1 MSLPDEI
8 IAVLVAFQPVFT
20 QPTWQKALVLV
31 IGTLRARGR
40 RTVTTALRQMGY
52 AQCADFSRFHQVLNR
67 AHWSCL
73 ALSRRLLQLLVHSFI
88 ATGGRL
94 TIVVDEHLERRWGRR
109 ITKRGHYRDPLASS
123 KGQSVSTSGLRW
135 VVLALVVQPPWTTHY
150 WALPFLSILATP
162 PEVSAQLGRHH
173 KTVGDW
179 AAQVVVLLRR
189 WLPEVPIELVG
200 DRSYSSIELGLH
212 CQDQQVALIT
222 PLRLD
227 ANLFAPPPSRS
238 PRQTGRPRVK
248 GGQLPKLDRALTDP
262 QTHWQTAELAWYS
275 GGPRKLEWCSAT
287 ALWYHS
293 GHRPLAIRWVLVRD
307 PAGKHDPKAYLC
319 TDGARQPLEIV
330 QAYMKRWPL
339 EVTFEESR
347 AHLGVETQRQWSDR
361 AIERSTPVLLGLYS
375 LVTLLG
381 QALTR
386 TGQIP
391 VQQTAWYHKE
401 QATFSDVLAVVRRE
415 LWGNFRFCTSPDNP
429 DLLLIP
435 RAVLDQ
441 LAFAVCY

>member
-1 MSLPDEI
+1 MSLPDPI

-31 IGTLRARGR
+31 VGTLRAHGS
-40 RTVTTALRQMGY
+40 RTVTAALRQMGY
-52 AQCADFSRFHQVLNR
+52 AQCAGFSRFHHVLNR

-73 ALSRRLLQLLVHSFI
+73 ALSQRLLAVLVACFH
-88 ATGGRL
+88 GPGERL
-94 TIVVDEHLERRWGRR
+94 TIVIDEHLERRWGRR

-135 VVLALVVQPPWTTHY
+135 VVVAVVVQPPWTTRS

-162 PEVSAQLGRHH
+162 PEVSVQLGRHH
-173 KTVGDW
+173 KTTGDW
-179 AAQVVVLLRR
+179 AGQVVRLLRR
-189 WLPEVPIELVG
+189 WLPAVPIEFVG
-200 DRSYSSIELGLH
+200 DRAYSSIALGLR
-212 CQDQQVALIT
+212 CQDEQITLIT

-227 ANLFAPPPSRS
+227 ANLFAPPPPRP
-238 PRQTGRPRVK
+238 PRQPGRPRVK
-248 GGQLPKLDRALTDP
+248 GVQLPKLERVLTDP
-262 QTHWQTAELAWYS
+262 QTRWQTAELTWYS
-275 GGPRKLEWCSAT
+275 EGPRKVAWCSAT

-293 GHRPLAIRWVLVRD
+293 GQRPLAIRWVVVRD
-307 PAGKHDPKAYLC
+307 LSGKHEPKAYLC
-319 TDGARQPLEIV
+319 TDETRPPLEIV
-330 QAYMKRWPL
+330 QAYMQRWPL

-347 AHLGVETQRQWSDR
+347 AHLGVETQRQWSDT
-361 AIERSTPVLLGLYS
+361 AIERSTPVVLGLYS
-375 LVTLLG
+375 LVALLG

-386 TGQIP
+386 DGHVP

-401 QATFSDVLAVVRRE
+401 QATFSDVLALVRRE

-435 RAVLDQ
+435 RAVLEQ